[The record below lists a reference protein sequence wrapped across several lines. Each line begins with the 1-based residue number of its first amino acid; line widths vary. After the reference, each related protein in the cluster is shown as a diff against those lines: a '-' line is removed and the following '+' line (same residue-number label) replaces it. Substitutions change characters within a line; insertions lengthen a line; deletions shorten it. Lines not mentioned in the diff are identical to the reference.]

1 MNSAMENPAVR
12 QSLGLVDCTKPL
24 CDDLQKKIETLY
36 TDEEIRNFCEVLLT
50 GCGDSYVAGLAVQPA
65 FEALSGMRVKALST
79 TELCFHYPLP
89 SGDYGPALAVGVS
102 ISGKAADTAAA
113 MQAVK
118 NAGGWTLG
126 VTESRTTA
134 LAQTADRILKH
145 DSMEAELAPGTKTY
159 FTSLLSLLLLAV
171 HFGVAR
177 GHITADGA
185 AAVRADIEGYTEAFR
200 PVIPALTEQC
210 MALAELLKDCR
221 HFETVGSGTDYA
233 TAAFVR
239 EKIYEAVGK
248 VTAVENTEDWL
259 HVNYYARR
267 PAEIGTLLFAA
278 GDSPAKSRYLEA
290 AWAMDFIGRPYVV
303 VTDLDAGEFPPSAKV
318 ITLPKAPRLWLTPLM
333 QFMPMTMLFGFMQ
346 ELLGEKPLRGLE
358 GVWGG
363 KNAIYADQSGIL
375 DYFKEKGDES
385 RV

>member
-79 TELCFHYPLP
+79 TELCFHYP
-89 SGDYGPALAVGVS
+89 
-102 ISGKAADTAAA
+102 
-113 MQAVK
+113 QAVK

-159 FTSLLSLLLLAV
+159 FTSLLSLLLLAI

-177 GHITADGA
+177 GHITADEA

-200 PVIPALTEQC
+200 PVIPTLTEQC
-210 MALAELLKDCR
+210 MALAEMLKDCR

-259 HVNYYARR
+259 HVNYYARK
-267 PAEIGTLLFAA
+267 PEEIGTLLFAA

-375 DYFKEKGDES
+375 DYFKEKGDGR

>member
-177 GHITADGA
+177 GHITADEA

-259 HVNYYARR
+259 HVNYYARK

-333 QFMPMTMLFGFMQ
+333 
-346 ELLGEKPLRGLE
+346 
-358 GVWGG
+358 
-363 KNAIYADQSGIL
+363 
-375 DYFKEKGDES
+375 
-385 RV
+385 